1 MDEINQRE
9 VSTKKT
15 GVSPDGTV
23 IQERT
28 RSTGSKASPK
38 STLVNII
45 WYIYG
50 LVAIMLVLRFIL
62 KLTGANGNAGF
73 VKAIYS
79 VTDILSK
86 PFDAIFG
93 ITTASNGKFTSVFEP
108 SILVAIVVYGLIAWG
123 IVKLVDINKPRDTST
138 VQSV

>member
-1 MDEINQRE
+1 MDETNQRE

-15 GVSPDGTV
+15 GVAPDGTV
-23 IQERT
+23 VQERT
-28 RSTGSKASPK
+28 RSTGSQASSK
-38 STLVNII
+38 STLVNVI

-50 LVAIMLVLRFIL
+50 LIAVLLVIRFIL

-73 VKAIYS
+73 VKVTYS
-79 VTDILSK
+79 ITDVLSK

-93 ITTASNGKFTSVFEP
+93 VVTASNGRFASVFEP

-123 IVKLVDINKPRDTST
+123 IVKLIDINKPRDISAA
-138 VQSV
+138 